1 MAGRKKV
8 LCWAALGVAAVLAAL
23 LMINIFSDHGAYQF
37 LPLSACAAEM
47 AEVTSNEKG
56 VMENQRF
63 TLTLDEDTLGI
74 TLKDKASGQI
84 WRSTQDYK
92 EGNTMWRG
100 IAGSGLSFEFYKPG
114 SILPFTVSPLTEK
127 PEVQIQYR
135 ADGFDANLYYDAYS
149 FRMQLQVRLTEDG
162 FTALIPGNSIE
173 EGEDFLIG
181 GIYLYPMLGATVADE
196 EPGYMVIPEGVG
208 GIIELRDNQ
217 GKFSAAYSKRIYGTN
232 VGVDPVATSRWGVP
246 SITEPEAVTMPVF
259 GMVYTEKESGFLGI
273 VTEGDNNATL
283 TAYPNGVVTPYN
295 WVTAK
300 FNIRSVYTKQTARQ
314 TGVASVEA
322 GGDIRDLGMRY
333 IFVNGEDA
341 DYMGLA
347 HRYQQYLVDAG
358 TLTKQ
363 KDHFQVKLDF
373 LGADVKKWLVW
384 DMLVPMTTVDDM
396 EAILTALLDS
406 GVTDILPVYFGWQED
421 GVTKGYGASSL
432 KIEGA
437 LGSDGALK
445 KLSDTLA
452 ERGVALTLQQDLLLA
467 NTSRLYNTSTDIVKS
482 VSQSLVETPTNQEM
496 FPTMYYLTPTGA
508 MELAEDF
515 SKRYGDVVD
524 QVCISGITDNLY
536 SFYSSGTVYSRDECA
551 AQYRDVMESLPWNR
565 IAMTAPNANLW
576 DRMSQYYDL
585 TTSTSN
591 YNFITREIPFLPTVL
606 RGYVPYWADYTN
618 FQSNQQESYLKLLE
632 CGAYPSFLVTAESPV
647 ELRDTN
653 SSYIYTSEFS
663 TLESRIREYAAEIG
677 SVLSRVEGAGIA
689 KHASLADNVVYV
701 EYENGLS
708 MIINYNH
715 RDYTDGQISVP
726 ALSYTITGEEVGA

>member
-1 MAGRKKV
+1 MAVRKK
-8 LCWAALGVAAVLAAL
+8 LLRWAALGIAAVLAAVL
-23 LMINIFSDHGAYQF
+23 LINIFSNHSAYRF
-37 LPLSACAAEM
+37 RPFSASAAEV
-47 AEVTSNEKG
+47 AEVLPNEKA

-74 TLKDKASGQI
+74 TLKDKASGQL
-84 WRSTQDYK
+84 WRSTQDYE

-100 IAGSGLSFEFYKPG
+100 IAGSGISLEFYKPG
-114 SILPFTVSPLTEK
+114 SILPATVSPLTEK
-127 PEVQIQYR
+127 PEIQVQYR
-135 ADGFDANLYYDAYS
+135 ADGFDADLCYKTYS

-217 GKFSAAYSKRIYGTN
+217 GKFNAAYSKRIYGTD
-232 VGVDPVATSRWGVP
+232 VGVDPIATSRWNVP
-246 SITEPEAVTMPVF
+246 AITEPEAVTMPVF
-259 GMVYTEKESGFLGI
+259 GMVYTEKASGFLGI
-273 VTEGDNNATL
+273 VTEGDNNAIL

-314 TGVASVEA
+314 TGVASVETE
-322 GGDIRDLGMRY
+322 GDIRDMGMRY
-333 IFVNGEDA
+333 IFLNGEDA
-341 DYMGLA
+341 GYMGLA
-347 HRYQQYLVDAG
+347 HRYQQYLVDMG
-358 TLTKQ
+358 VLTKQ
-363 KDHFQVKLDF
+363 EDRFQVKLDF
-373 LGADVKKWLVW
+373 LGADVKKWLIW

-396 EAILTALLDS
+396 EAILTGLLDS

-421 GVTKGYGASSL
+421 GVTKGYGSAGL
-432 KIEGA
+432 KLDGA
-437 LGSDGALK
+437 LGSAGALK
-445 KLSDTLA
+445 RLSETLA

-467 NTSRLYNTSTDIVKS
+467 NPSRLYNTSTDIVKG

-496 FPTMYYLTPTGA
+496 FPTMYYLTPAGA

-515 SKRYGDVVD
+515 SGRYGDIVD
-524 QVCISGITDNLY
+524 RVCISGITDSLY
-536 SFYSSGTVYSRDECA
+536 SFYSSGTVHSRDECA
-551 AQYRDVMESLPWNR
+551 AQYSEVIESLPWDR
-565 IAMTAPNANLW
+565 VAMTAPNANLW

-618 FQSNQQESYLKLLE
+618 FQSNQQASYLKLLE
-632 CGAYPSFLVTAESPV
+632 CGAYPSFLVTAASPV

-663 TLESRIREYAAEIG
+663 TLEGQIREYEEGIG
-677 SVLSRVEGAGIA
+677 SVLRRVEGVGIA
-689 KHASLADNVVYV
+689 KHEALADNVVYV

-708 MIINYNH
+708 MIVNYNH
-715 RDYTDGQISVP
+715 YAYTDGQTNVP

>member
-1 MAGRKKV
+1 MAGRKKI
-8 LCWAALGVAAVLAAL
+8 LRWAALGAAAVLVVL
-23 LMINIFSDHGAYQF
+23 LILNIFSSHGAYQF
-37 LPLSACAAEM
+37 RSTSVCT
-47 AEVTSNEKG
+47 AEVAKVISNEKE

-74 TLKDKASGQI
+74 TLKDKVSGQI
-84 WRSTQDYK
+84 WRSTQNYE
-92 EGNTMWRG
+92 EGNSMWRG
-100 IAGSGLSFEFYKPG
+100 IAGSGISFEFYKPG
-114 SILPFTVSPLTEK
+114 STLPSTVSPLVEK
-127 PEVQIQYR
+127 PEVQVQYR
-135 ADGFDANLYYDAYS
+135 SDGFDADLYYEAYS

-173 EGEDFLIG
+173 EGEDFLTG

-208 GIIELRDNQ
+208 GIIELQDNQ
-217 GKFSAAYSKRIYGTN
+217 GKFNAAYSKRIYGTD
-232 VGVDPVATSRWGVP
+232 VGVDPIATSRWGVP
-246 SITEPEAVTMPVF
+246 AITEPEAVTMPVF
-259 GMVYTEKESGFLGI
+259 GMVYTEKACSFLGI
-273 VTEGDNNATL
+273 VTKGDNNAIL

-322 GGDIRDLGMRY
+322 EGDIRDMEMRY
-333 IFVNGEDA
+333 IFINGEDA
-341 DYMGLA
+341 NYMGLA
-347 HRYQQYLVDAG
+347 HRYQEYLVDTGA
-358 TLTKQ
+358 LTKQ
-363 KDHFQVKLDF
+363 EDHFQVKLDF

-396 EAILTALLDS
+396 ETILTTLLDS

-421 GVTKGYGASSL
+421 GVTKGYGSTSL
-432 KIEGA
+432 KIDGN
-437 LGSDGALK
+437 LGSAGALK
-445 KLSDTLA
+445 RLSEALA
-452 ERGVALTLQQDLLLA
+452 ERGVTLTLQQDLLLA
-467 NTSRLYNTSTDIVKS
+467 NTSRIYNTSTDIVKG

-508 MELAEDF
+508 MKLAEDF
-515 SKRYGDVVD
+515 SKRYKDTVD
-524 QVCISGITDNLY
+524 QVCVSGVTDSLY

-551 AQYRDVMESLPWNR
+551 TQYSEVIESLPWNR
-565 IAMTAPNANLW
+565 IAMVAPNANLW
-576 DRMSQYYDL
+576 DRMSQYYDM

-606 RGYVPYWADYTN
+606 RGYVPYWTDYTN
-618 FQSNQQESYLKLLE
+618 FQSNQQASYLKLLE

-663 TLESRIREYAAEIG
+663 ILEERIREYAAEIG
-677 SVLSRVEGAGIA
+677 SVLKRVEGVGIA
-689 KHASLADNVVYV
+689 KHESLADNVVYV

-715 RDYTDGQISVP
+715 SDYIDGQASVP
-726 ALSYTITGEEVGA
+726 ALSYTIISEEVGA